1 MRKTEIKTSFLIK
14 KEYLNVIH
22 KRKPEQKAELF
33 DCMFD
38 YQTTWEYTT
47 KSERVEDMMTAMI
60 DYRNKND
67 ERYDEVC
74 EKNRQIALDREKRKK
89 QKDTNVHERTQ
100 SWEMDTNSTDKNR
113 LDKIWLDENRLDK
126 EKIIDDKSSIKK
138 ENRPTDEFDD
148 ALNEFIKMRK
158 QIRKPIT
165 EKWIELVKDKL
176 NKMYPNEKDLQIK
189 CLYKSIENSWQW
201 VFALSEEDIKWYKP
215 PQQKKFIP
223 PDPNKV
229 LSLNE
234 LIWKSEN

>member
-74 EKNRQIALDREKRKK
+74 EKNRQIALDREKKKK
-89 QKDTNVHERTQ
+89 QKNTNIHECAQ

-158 QIRKPIT
+158 QIKKPIT
-165 EKWIELVKDKL
+165 DKWVELVKDKL
-176 NKMYPNEKDLQIK
+176 NKMYPDKKDLQIK

-215 PQQKKFIP
+215 PTQKKFIP

-229 LSLNE
+229 LSINE
-234 LIWKSEN
+234 LIW

>member
-1 MRKTEIKTSFLIK
+1 MRKPEIKTSFLIK

-38 YQTTWEYTT
+38 YQTTWKYTT

-74 EKNRQIALDREKRKK
+74 EKNRQIALDREKKKK
-89 QKDTNVHERTQ
+89 QKNTNVNERAQ

-138 ENRPTDEFDD
+138 ENRPMDEFDD

-158 QIRKPIT
+158 QIKKPIT
-165 EKWIELVKDKL
+165 DKWVELVKDKL
-176 NKMYPNEKDLQIK
+176 NKMYPDKKDLQIK

-215 PQQKKFIP
+215 PTQKKFIP

-229 LSLNE
+229 LSINE
-234 LIWKSEN
+234 LIW